1 MSRIKLKQIAIE
13 KNERIDNPSQS
24 SYTRFVGLEHYDS
37 GEATIRRY
45 GSTERLESTMKVFR
59 AGDILVARRNVYLK
73 RAATVDFDGLTS
85 GDSIVLHIE
94 NEVYRR
100 IIPFVLNTDEFWDYA
115 NQHADGSMSKRL
127 SPKLLMEYEFSI
139 PDDNLEQ
146 ISSILWAMERV
157 KTAYRELIAKTDE
170 LVKSQ
175 FIEMFGDP
183 VTNPKGLPSK
193 KLSSLASLITK
204 GASPS
209 WQGYSYTD
217 DSSQTLFVTSENVRE
232 GTLDLSDPKYLEDG
246 FNEKQARSMLKKGDF
261 LINIVG
267 ASIGRAARFDR
278 DCKAN
283 INQAVALVR
292 MGQEEVLTDYMLYYL
307 NSPKALEM
315 YNGMKSAVARA
326 NLSLQN
332 IGDLEIIIPP
342 ITEQQV
348 FSRFLQQS
356 DKSKFAVSN
365 RNLSRSLEI
374 LKRMREGC
382 L

>member
-175 FIEMFGDP
+175 FIEIFGNTE
-183 VTNPKGLPSK
+183 TNERGLLVKPWNDVFSTTTGKLDSNAMVERGAYPFFTCAKESYWIDKYAFDCEALLLAGNNAVGVYDVKHYKGKFNAYQRTYVLQLKNEAWSYEFFK
-193 KLSSLASLITK
+193 NQLELKLEELREKSIGTNTRYL
-204 GASPS
+204 
-209 WQGYSYTD
+209 
-217 DSSQTLFVTSENVRE
+217 TLKIL
-232 GTLDLSDPKYLEDG
+232 GG
-246 FNEKQARSMLKKGDF
+246 IDF
-261 LINIVG
+261 LVP
-267 ASIGRAARFDR
+267 D
-278 DCKAN
+278 
-283 INQAVALVR
+283 VAEQDKWMAFVR
-292 MGQEEVLTDYMLYYL
+292 
-307 NSPKALEM
+307 
-315 YNGMKSAVARA
+315 
-326 NLSLQN
+326 
-332 IGDLEIIIPP
+332 
-342 ITEQQV
+342 
-348 FSRFLQQS
+348 QS
-356 DKSKFAVSN
+356 DKSKFEAQQAME
-365 RNLSRSLEI
+365 NLRVAQKAL
-374 LKRMREGC
+374 MRQH
-382 L
+382 LTK

>member
-1 MSRIKLKQIAIE
+1 MT
-13 KNERIDNPSQS
+13 
-24 SYTRFVGLEHYDS
+24 TRRKARTQ
-37 GEATIRRY
+37 ATIRRY

-175 FIEMFGDP
+175 FIEIFGNTE
-183 VTNPKGLPSK
+183 TNERGL
-193 KLSSLASLITK
+193 
-204 GASPS
+204 
-209 WQGYSYTD
+209 
-217 DSSQTLFVTSENVRE
+217 
-232 GTLDLSDPKYLEDG
+232 
-246 FNEKQARSMLKKGDF
+246 
-261 LINIVG
+261 
-267 ASIGRAARFDR
+267 
-278 DCKAN
+278 
-283 INQAVALVR
+283 LVKPWN
-292 MGQEEVLTDYMLYYL
+292 D
-307 NSPKALEM
+307 
-315 YNGMKSAVARA
+315 
-326 NLSLQN
+326 
-332 IGDLEIIIPP
+332 
-342 ITEQQV
+342 V
-348 FSRFLQQS
+348 FSTTTGKL
-356 DKSKFAVSN
+356 DSN
-365 RNLSRSLEI
+365 AMVERGAYPFFTCAKPAHRTGDVLWEI
-374 LKRMREGC
+374 P
-382 L
+382 

>member
-1 MSRIKLKQIAIE
+1 MSRIILKQIAIE

-127 SPKLLMEYEFSI
+127 SPKLLMEYEFSL

-175 FIEMFGDP
+175 FIEMFGSKQEPKCHYVPLKSLTDVCSGGTP
-183 VTNPKGLPSK
+183 DRKKAEYWADGHIPWVKTTELQNKTIYSTEECITDKGLSE
-193 KLSSLASLITK
+193 SSAKIVPPETILVAMY
-204 GASPS
+204 G
-209 WQGYSYTD
+209 QGKTRGK
-217 DSSQTLFVTSENVRE
+217 T
-232 GTLDLSDPKYLEDG
+232 
-246 FNEKQARSMLKKGDF
+246 AF
-261 LINIVG
+261 LGIE
-267 ASIGRAARFDR
+267 A
-278 DCKAN
+278 CT
-283 INQAVALVR
+283 NQACACILPTDRVR
-292 MGQEEVLTDYMLYYL
+292 MKFLWHYFISQYEDLRNLAKGSNQ
-307 NSPKALEM
+307 
-315 YNGMKSAVARA
+315 A
-326 NLSLQN
+326 NLNAGMIKDYLVPLP
-332 IGDLEIIIPP
+332 GLE
-342 ITEQQV
+342 EQK
-348 FSRFLQQS
+348 RFEQLVEQS
-356 DKSKFAVSN
+356 DKSKFEAQQAME
-365 RNLSRSLEI
+365 NLRVAQKAL
-374 LKRMREGC
+374 MRQH
-382 L
+382 LTK